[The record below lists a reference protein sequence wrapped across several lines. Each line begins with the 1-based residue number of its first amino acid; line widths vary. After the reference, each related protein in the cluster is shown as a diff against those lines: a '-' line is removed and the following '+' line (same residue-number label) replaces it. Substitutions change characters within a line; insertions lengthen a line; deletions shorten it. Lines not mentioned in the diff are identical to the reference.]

1 MPASR
6 EEHLKIMAWWE
17 ADNRIFGQQVPP
29 SEYFDFLESVRRL
42 EANEPQWKDRR
53 WVVQL
58 VTQTFVSGLEM
69 KGIKPDSEE
78 QYRSRIEQ
86 IVANLEHPFMAKH
99 LLEQTLELATSAS
112 EALDLI
118 EECLRYM
125 ALGRIWAETL
135 PL

>member
-6 EEHLKIMAWWE
+6 EEYLKIMAWWE

-42 EANEPQWKDRR
+42 EANEPQWKDRC

-58 VTQTFVSGLEM
+58 VTQAFVSGLEM
-69 KGIKPDSEE
+69 KGIKPDPEE
-78 QYRSRIEQ
+78 QYRSRIDQ

-99 LLEQTLELATSAS
+99 LLELTLDLVTSAP

-118 EECLRYM
+118 DDCLRYVV
-125 ALGRIWAETL
+125 LGKEWAEASF
-135 PL
+135 